1 MERFLRYSLEKGQHI
16 RLIYQTE
23 EGGMR
28 MVNAQVTAMGEDTVW
43 VMTVRPRQEMELPL
57 ERILSAD
64 YRRGDEGQA

>member
-1 MERFLRYSLEKGQHI
+1 MERFLRYSLEKGRRI

-23 EGGMR
+23 EGGMK
-28 MVNAQVTAMGEDTVW
+28 MVNAQVTAMGEHTVRI
-43 VMTVRPRQEMELPL
+43 VTVRPRQEMELPL

>member
-1 MERFLRYSLEKGQHI
+1 MERFLRYSLEKGQRI

-23 EGGMR
+23 EGGMK
-28 MVNAQVTAMGEDTVW
+28 MVNAQVTAMGEHTVRI
-43 VMTVRPRQEMELPL
+43 VTVRPRQEMELPL

>member
-1 MERFLRYSLEKGQHI
+1 MERFLRYSLEKGQRI

-23 EGGMR
+23 EGGMK
-28 MVNAQVTAMGEDTVW
+28 MVNAQVTAIGERTVRM
-43 VMTVRPRQEMELPL
+43 VTVRPRPEMELPL

>member
-1 MERFLRYSLEKGQHI
+1 MERFLRYSLEKGQRI

-28 MVNAQVTAMGEDTVW
+28 MVNAQVTAMGEDTVR

-57 ERILSAD
+57 EQILSAD

>member
-1 MERFLRYSLEKGQHI
+1 MERFQRYSLEKAQRI

-23 EGGMR
+23 EGGMK
-28 MVNAQVTAMGEDTVW
+28 MVNAQVTAMGERTVRI
-43 VMTVRPRQEMELPL
+43 VTVRPRQEMELPL

>member
-28 MVNAQVTAMGEDTVW
+28 MVNAQVTAMGEDTVR

-57 ERILSAD
+57 KRILSAD